1 MRKLYYFFVIGG
13 KVLFVWMI
21 MFILSISLYSLSIKG
36 KVNYGNRCRVE
47 MDDEVLARYSHEG
60 IELVTSE
67 IKCNT
72 QYLEYRSLLS
82 EKENSLFLVSLAKLM
97 YDEKITLNVHVII
110 KCDGYQMIST
120 IVDYNVSYTKSYI

>member
-1 MRKLYYFFVIGG
+1 MKKLYYFFVTGG
-13 KVLFVWMI
+13 KVLFIWMI
-21 MFILSISLYSLSIKG
+21 MLILSISLYSLSIKG
-36 KVNYGNRCRVE
+36 KVDYGNRCKFE
-47 MDDEVLARYSHEG
+47 MGDEVLAQYSHER
-60 IELVTSE
+60 IELIASE

-110 KCDGYQMIST
+110 KCDDYQMIST
-120 IVDYNVSYTKSYI
+120 IVDYNVSYIKSYI